1 MQAESRSGCKTGA
14 VRIALRVFA
23 ALGVVFVLLLLIA
36 VVAWFSWTTPLEESA
51 TAPSGESAPTPTAP
65 DGQPLGENDL
75 RAGDAVLQAPQV
87 DTSAGPI
94 SDVRIDASDF
104 LKQGDAVTASGVAA
118 QATVP
123 FDTVEAQVGGG
134 MELRALEDG
143 RVAARLPIEVLG
155 RGVTVVG
162 NGHVQGNG
170 NTIAFQPSEVGI
182 EGGPSGI
189 GVPGPVADRLTFG
202 EAVPG
207 LPEGLSITR
216 IDVVDGG
223 FQVYLTGDQV
233 SLSTN

>member
-1 MQAESRSGCKTGA
+1 M
-14 VRIALRVFA
+14 RIALRVFA
-23 ALGVVFVLLLLIA
+23 ALGVVFVLLLLTA
-36 VVAWFSWTTPLEESA
+36 VVTWFSWTTPLEESA
-51 TAPSGESAPTPTAP
+51 TAPSEESTPATP

-75 RAGDAVLQAPQV
+75 RAGDAVLQAPRV

-104 LKQGDAVTASGVAA
+104 LKQGDTVTAGGVAA

-134 MELRALEDG
+134 MELRALGDG

-162 NGHVQGNG
+162 NGNVQGNG
-170 NTIAFQPSEVGI
+170 NTIAFRPSEVGI

-189 GVPGPVADRLTFG
+189 GVPGPVADRFTFG

-216 IDVVDGG
+216 IEVVDGG
-223 FQVYLTGDQV
+223 FQVHLTGDQV